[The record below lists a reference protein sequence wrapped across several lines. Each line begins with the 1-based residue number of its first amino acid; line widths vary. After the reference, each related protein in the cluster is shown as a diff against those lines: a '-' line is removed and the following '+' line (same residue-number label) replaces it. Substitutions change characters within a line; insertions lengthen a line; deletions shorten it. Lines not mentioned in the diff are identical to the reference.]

1 MSRFKTIDGLD
12 LTEKRVLLRADLN
25 MPMSDGVVTDRTRI
39 DRVVP
44 TIRELIGKGATVLVT
59 SHLGRPGGRRD
70 EALSLAPVAGLL
82 SQMLG
87 GTEVG
92 FASDCIGPPARALAK
107 SLEPGHVGLLENL
120 RFHPGEVRNSD
131 NFAKELARLADI
143 YVDDAFS
150 CAHRAHASID
160 KIAHLLPAAAGR
172 LMQSELETLEHA
184 LEYPERPLIA
194 VVGGNKIDTKLA
206 VLGHLFEKVNQLVI
220 GGAMANTFLRGRGLE
235 IGKSRWEPPMI
246 QTARDLEAEAAEKNC
261 EIFLPVDA
269 VLADTLEERSKTT
282 IVPIDQVPSD
292 KMILDIGPQS
302 AEMLGGLIQA
312 SRSLVW
318 NGPLG
323 AFEIHPFDQGTNA
336 VAQAAARATQE
347 NGLLSVAGGGDTM
360 AALAN
365 AGVVDKF
372 SYVSTAGG
380 AFLEW
385 LQGRQLPGIMALRN
399 GIR

>member
-1 MSRFKTIDGLD
+1 
-12 LTEKRVLLRADLN
+12 
-25 MPMSDGVVTDRTRI
+25 
-39 DRVVP
+39 
-44 TIRELIGKGATVLVT
+44 
-59 SHLGRPGGRRD
+59 
-70 EALSLAPVAGLL
+70 
-82 SQMLG
+82 
-87 GTEVG
+87 
-92 FASDCIGPPARALAK
+92 
-107 SLEPGHVGLLENL
+107 
-120 RFHPGEVRNSD
+120 
-131 NFAKELARLADI
+131 
-143 YVDDAFS
+143 
-150 CAHRAHASID
+150 
-160 KIAHLLPAAAGR
+160 
-172 LMQSELETLEHA
+172 MQSELETLEHA